1 MFLEVLLEGDADAP
15 VVREIFQRKFNLLEK
30 DNFRLHPHRGKGK
43 LPHNPQSRP
52 DPKHQGLLDQ
62 LPAKLRGYAHF
73 PSDYCVIVLV
83 DADND
88 NCIELKTRMM
98 SLEPRP
104 NCTLFRIA
112 VEETESWLIA
122 DPEAITKAYPKAKI
136 SKLITISP
144 DSICGAWEKLAEVL
158 GRKPKDCGGEDKY
171 EWATNISPHLDLD
184 SPKSPSLRTF
194 IAGLDKIIS
203 PSLNLD
209 NL

>member
-15 VVREIFQRKFNLLEK
+15 VVREIFQRKFNLIEN

-43 LPHNPQSRP
+43 LPNNPQSRP

-73 PSDYCVIVLV
+73 TSDYCVIVLV

-88 NCIELKTRMM
+88 DCIKLKTNM
-98 SLEPRP
+98 LALQPRP

-112 VEETESWLIA
+112 VEETESWFIA
-122 DPEAITKAYPKAKI
+122 DPDAIKKAYPKAKTQ
-136 SKLITISP
+136 KLANMPP

-184 SPKSPSLRTF
+184 VPKSPSLRTL
-194 IAGLDKIIS
+194 IEGLDKIIA
-203 PSLNLD
+203 PST
-209 NL
+209 

>member
-30 DNFRLHPHRGKGK
+30 DNFRLHPHQGK
-43 LPHNPQSRP
+43 
-52 DPKHQGLLDQ
+52 GLLDQ